1 MITVEFIDF
10 NDMMTFARQL
20 AGMETVIQTEKTEI
34 PADPK
39 AAVAPPQ
46 HVVPVTPAPPQAV
59 IPAAPVPTAPMPPQA
74 AVPVQT
80 PTVSMPAPVAP
91 APAPVPVPAVPTS
104 TVSYTQD
111 DLARAAMTLM
121 DAGRQGE
128 LQALL
133 AQFGVATLPNL
144 APEHYGAF
152 ATALRGMGAQI

>member
-46 HVVPVTPAPPQAV
+46 NVVPVTPAPPQAM
-59 IPAAPVPTAPMPPQA
+59 IPAAPVPTAPMPPQET
-74 AVPVQT
+74 VPVQT
-80 PTVSMPAPVAP
+80 PTAPMPA
-91 APAPVPVPAVPTS
+91 PVPAVPTS

-121 DAGRQGE
+121 DAGRQSD